1 MATKLPSNN
10 AFEEFLQT
18 PATDKHFR
26 LNFSRN
32 TLIAFLVSLLIHA
45 IILFFVV
52 PKIKQAPEVEPLPFE
67 VVLAQPEATTTP
79 PAPPMPLPEPI
90 PEPIEP
96 QPVEKPPVKKSQP
109 IYKSRVM
116 TKPADKKT
124 KPSDFTVP
132 DVMTT
137 PKPAPENL
145 PTKPEDTKPNDE
157 PVDMMAYVN
166 KKRAEREGQESA
178 ATRINA
184 EAVAK
189 EKGPSEE
196 EKRDAKIKSNFQNG
210 TNGIFEITSLGD
222 RNATFTFLGWMS
234 DYSASHR
241 QYFEVEAPRGQD
253 VRLVM
258 IRRMISLIREHY
270 QGDFNWESHRLGRT
284 ISLSARPED
293 SSGLEDFLMV
303 EFFGQNYKTAL

>member
-1 MATKLPSNN
+1 MPIKLPSNN
-10 AFEEFLQT
+10 AFDDFLQT
-18 PATDKHFR
+18 PKSDKHFR

-32 TLIAFLVSLLIHA
+32 TLIAFIVSLLIHA

-52 PKIKQAPEVEPLPFE
+52 PKIKQAPEVEPPPFE
-67 VVLAQPEATTTP
+67 VVLAQPEATPQP
-79 PAPPMPLPEPI
+79 PISEPLPEPL
-90 PEPIEP
+90 PEPTPE
-96 QPVEKPPVKKSQP
+96 PVEKPKPVKKP
-109 IYKSRVM
+109 KVM
-116 TKPADKKT
+116 TKPASKIP
-124 KPSDFTVP
+124 KPSDFSVP
-132 DVMTT
+132 DVMAT
-137 PKPAPENL
+137 PKPAPDKL
-145 PTKPEDTKPNDE
+145 PTKPDEPEPNEKPTDK

-166 KKRAEREGQESA
+166 KKRAERDAQEA
-178 ATRINA
+178 DATRINA

-210 TNGIFEITSLGD
+210 TNGIFEITSLGGQ
-222 RNATFTFLGWMS
+222 NATFTFLGWMS

-253 VRLVM
+253 VRRVM
-258 IRRMISLIREHY
+258 MRRMISLIREHY

-293 SSGLEDFLMV
+293 GSGLEDFLMI